1 MAKTGSG
8 VRISV
13 VGLGTVGTWLLRA
26 IDRDRERL
34 RDRYGADLRVVGLG
48 SLRDGFVYSDSGIDI
63 EGALGLREAGTPL
76 AELEGVAHWPT
87 ALAGI
92 EATETDVLVEVSQSP
107 QADGEPGLSHMR
119 AALERGASVATSNK
133 WPVAL
138 AGLELRGLAAG
149 NGVGF
154 RAESTVMSGTPVL
167 STLID
172 GLAGAT
178 PIRLRGILN
187 ASVNFICTRMDTGS
201 SYRAALAEART
212 AGLTEPD
219 PSADVDGLD
228 SVAKLMILSALVFG
242 RPLSAREVAVRA
254 LSEVPEAEFEAA
266 SGAGRRIREVAVLDP
281 ESGRFAVEATA
292 LDRGDP
298 LFEVEGTLNAVRMIA
313 DPLGEVSITGPGAGP
328 ELAGQGV
335 LSDLIALSA

>member
-1 MAKTGSG
+1 MPQTPSR
-8 VRISV
+8 VRVAVI
-13 VGLGTVGTWLLRA
+13 GLGTVGTWLLRA
-26 IDRDRERL
+26 IVRDGERL
-34 RDRYGADLRVVGLG
+34 RDRYGADLRLVALA
-48 SLRDGFVYSDSGIDI
+48 SRADGFVHSDSGVDI
-63 EGALGLREAGTPL
+63 EGALRLRDTGTPL
-76 AELEGVAHWPT
+76 AELPGVTHWPT
-87 ALAGI
+87 ALEGI

-138 AGLELRGLAAG
+138 AGVELRRLAVAR
-149 NGVGF
+149 GVGF

-167 STLID
+167 STLTD
-172 GLAGAT
+172 GLAGAR
-178 PIRLRGILN
+178 PVRLRGILN
-187 ASVNFICTRMDTGS
+187 ATVNFICSRMDTGL
-201 SYRAALAEART
+201 SYVAALAEART

-228 SVAKLMILSALVFG
+228 SVAKLMILSGLVFG
-242 RPLSAREVAVRA
+242 RPLSAGEVAVRA

-266 SGAGRRIREVAVLDP
+266 SAAGRRIREVAVLDP
-281 ESGRFAVEATA
+281 DAARFAVEATA

-298 LFEVEGTLNAVRMIA
+298 LFELEGTTNAVRVAA
-313 DPLGEVSITGPGAGP
+313 DPLGEISITGPGAGP